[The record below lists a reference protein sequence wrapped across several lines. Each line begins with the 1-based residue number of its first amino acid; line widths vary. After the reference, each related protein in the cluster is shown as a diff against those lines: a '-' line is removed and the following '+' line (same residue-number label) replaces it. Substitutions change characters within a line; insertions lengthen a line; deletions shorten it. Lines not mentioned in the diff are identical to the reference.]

1 MQVYYELSGGEK
13 LCFVH
18 AVRAVVENGEDV
30 TAYAPDVAGDIDD
43 MGGTGYLGAT
53 CCRCFPEITEEIE
66 KVILDFLR
74 AGRKVRAIQAYKN
87 ATGTD
92 LIVAKRVIDE
102 YQDRLD
108 EEEDD

>member
-1 MQVYYELSGGEK
+1 MQVYYELLGGEK

-18 AVRAVVENGEDV
+18 AVKAVMERDEEV

-43 MGGTGYLGAT
+43 MGGTGYLGVT
-53 CCRCFPEITEEIE
+53 CCRCFPETEKEVE
-66 KVILDFLR
+66 KIILDLLR
-74 AGRKVRAIQAYKN
+74 AKKKFAAVKAYKD

-92 LIVAKRVIDE
+92 LRSAKEAVDE

-108 EEEDD
+108 EEDDD